1 MSNLIRTQILFPAD
15 VLTDLRLIAD
25 ERDWSVSETVRNL
38 VREKIKKVQPKKIN
52 GAEAML
58 KMAAWAKKHKVKGP
72 PDLGSNDDYLYGPLA
87 LDYLPRSKRK

>member
-38 VREKIKKVQPKKIN
+38 VSEKIKKVKPKKKN
-52 GAEAML
+52 AATVLLQAAKWAE
-58 KMAAWAKKHKVKGP
+58 KQKITGP
-72 PDLGSNDDYLYGPLA
+72 KDLGSNDDYLYGKLS
-87 LDYLPRSKRK
+87 LDYQLARK